1 MSTEQHFVDLIK
13 EGKFNS
19 AMQLIKDSLTEK
31 AGISI
36 VETKFDIAEG
46 YGMKKKK
53 MVKEMDDEEMYEEM
67 DDEEMSEAMKKKKK
81 MAEAKKKMVKE
92 MDDEEDD
99 LDEKNCK

>member
-53 MVKEMDDEEMYEEM
+53 MVKEMDDEDEM